1 MQRRKLGELEVS
13 AVGLGCATMTPFY
26 DEPDRDAAIDTLRHA
41 REIGVDFLDSSDAY
55 GQGRNEELIACAV
68 KGHRDEYVIASKFGN
83 LRAADGSPTSDG
95 RPEYVKGCCERSLK
109 RLETDVIDLY
119 YVHRVDPTVPIEDT
133 MGAMGELVRQGK
145 VRHLGICEA
154 GAATIRRAHA
164 THPLSAVQI
173 EYSLWTRD
181 VEAEIL
187 PLCEKL
193 GIGFVAYSPLGR
205 GILTGKVTDTAALRA
220 GDARRN
226 MPRFQGDNLRRNL
239 ALVEELKKH
248 AAAEN
253 CTPAQLAIAWVL
265 SRAPYI
271 VPIPGTS
278 HRHRLDENA
287 AAVSLKISDE
297 AKEALLKVFTPDA
310 ASGLRYPENHLVRL
324 GI

>member
-1 MQRRKLGELEVS
+1 MKGS
-13 AVGLGCATMTPFY
+13 
-26 DEPDRDAAIDTLRHA
+26 
-41 REIGVDFLDSSDAY
+41 
-55 GQGRNEELIACAV
+55 RN
-68 KGHRDEYVIASKFGN
+68 EYVIASKFGN

-95 RPEYVKGCCERSLK
+95 RPEYVKACCERSLK
-109 RLETDVIDLY
+109 RLETDLIDLY
-119 YVHRVDPTVPIEDT
+119 YIHRVDPTVPIEDT
-133 MGAMGELVRQGK
+133 IGAMSELVRQGK

-187 PLCEKL
+187 PLCEEL

-205 GILTGKVTDTAALRA
+205 GFLTGNVANIAALRA

-226 MPRFQGDNLRRNL
+226 MPRFQGDNLRHNL
-239 ALVEELKKH
+239 GLVEELKKH
-248 AAAEN
+248 AVAEK
-253 CTPAQLAIAWVL
+253 CTPAQLALAWVL
-265 SRAPYI
+265 SRADYT

-278 HRHRLDENA
+278 HRHRLEENA
-287 AAVSLKISDE
+287 AAVSLKISPDT
-297 AKEALLKVFTPDA
+297 AAALLKVFAPGA
-310 ASGLRYPENHLVRL
+310 ASGLRYPENHLGRL

>member
-1 MQRRKLGELEVS
+1 MQRRRLGGLEVS

-26 DEPDRDAAIDTLRHA
+26 DEPDSAAAIDTLRRA
-41 REIGVDFLDSSDAY
+41 RAIGVELLDSSDAY
-55 GQGRNEELIACAV
+55 GQGHNEELIARAV
-68 KGHRDEYVIASKFGN
+68 KGHRREYVIASKFGN

-95 RPEYVKGCCERSLK
+95 RPEYVRACCERSLK

-119 YVHRVDPTVPIEDT
+119 YIHRVDPTVPIEDT
-133 MGAMGELVRQGK
+133 VGAMSDLVRQGK
-145 VRHLGICEA
+145 IRHLGICEA

-164 THPLSAVQI
+164 TRPLSAVQI

-181 VEAEIL
+181 VEKEIL
-187 PLCEKL
+187 PLCEEL

-205 GILTGKVTDTAALRA
+205 GMLTGNVADIKALRA

-226 MPRFQGDNLRRNL
+226 MPRFQGDNLRHNL
-239 ALVEELKKH
+239 ALVEDLKKH

-253 CTPAQLAIAWVL
+253 CTPAQLALAWVL
-265 SRAPYI
+265 SRADYI

-278 HRHRLDENA
+278 HRHRLEENA
-287 AAVSLKISDE
+287 AALSLKISPDTQ
-297 AKEALLKVFTPDA
+297 EALLKFFAPGA
-310 ASGLRYPENHLVRL
+310 ASGLRYPEDHLVRL

>member
-1 MQRRKLGELEVS
+1 MQRRRLGGLEVS

-26 DEPDRDAAIDTLRHA
+26 DEPDRMRRSRRCAGRA
-41 REIGVDFLDSSDAY
+41 RSASIFSTARMPTA
-55 GQGRNEELIACAV
+55 QGRNEELIAARSRGTAANTSSPANSAICA
-68 KGHRDEYVIASKFGN
+68 RP
-83 LRAADGSPTSDG
+83 DGSPTSDG
-95 RPEYVKGCCERSLK
+95 RPEYVKACCERSLQ
-109 RLETDVIDLY
+109 RLETEVIDLY
-119 YVHRVDPTVPIEDT
+119 YIHRVDPTVPIEDT
-133 MGAMGELVRQGK
+133 VGAMSDLVRQGK

-164 THPLSAVQI
+164 AHPISAVQI

-187 PLCEKL
+187 PLCEEL

-205 GILTGKVTDTAALRA
+205 GFLTGKVGDIAALRA

-226 MPRFQGDNLRRNL
+226 MPRFQGENLRRNL
-239 ALVEELKKH
+239 ELVEELKAH

-253 CTPAQLAIAWVL
+253 CTPAQLALAWVL

-271 VPIPGTS
+271 VPIPAPAIATGSRKMPPPATI
-278 HRHRLDENA
+278 
-287 AAVSLKISDE
+287 KISADTE
-297 AKEALLKVFTPDA
+297 DALLQVFTPGA

>member
-1 MQRRKLGELEVS
+1 MQRRKLGGLEVS

-26 DEPDRDAAIDTLRHA
+26 DEPDGDAAIDTVRRA

-55 GQGRNEELIACAV
+55 GQGRNEELIARAV
-68 KGHRDEYVIASKFGN
+68 KGRRNEYVIASKFGN
-83 LRAADGSPTSDG
+83 LRAADGSQTSDG
-95 RPEYVKGCCERSLK
+95 RPEHVKACCERSLK
-109 RLETDVIDLY
+109 RLETDLIDLY
-119 YVHRVDPTVPIEDT
+119 YIHRVDPTVPIEDT
-133 MGAMGELVRQGK
+133 MGAMSELVRQGK

-181 VEAEIL
+181 VEVEIL
-187 PLCEKL
+187 SLCEEL

-205 GILTGKVTDTAALRA
+205 GFLTGKITDIVALRP

-239 ALVEELKKH
+239 GLVEELKEL
-248 AAAEN
+248 AVAEK
-253 CTPAQLAIAWVL
+253 CTPAQLALAWVK
-265 SRAPYI
+265 SRADYI

-278 HRHRLDENA
+278 HRHRLEENA
-287 AAVSLKISDE
+287 AAVSLKISADTS
-297 AKEALLKVFTPDA
+297 AALLKLFAPGA
-310 ASGLRYPENHLVRL
+310 ASGLRYPENHLARL